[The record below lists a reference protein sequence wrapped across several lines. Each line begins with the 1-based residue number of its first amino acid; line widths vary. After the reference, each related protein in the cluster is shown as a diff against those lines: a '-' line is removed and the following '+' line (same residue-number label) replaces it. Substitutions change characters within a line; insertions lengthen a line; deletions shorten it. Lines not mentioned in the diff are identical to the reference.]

1 MVSLQTVAK
10 SALFTLVVPGTVGV
24 WIPQVLRRREHPDG
38 PKLPF
43 PRRASRVAGTL
54 SLLAGGLLYT
64 HTAWRFADEGE
75 GTPAPIDEPE
85 PLVVGGIYAH
95 VRNPMYVAVLLV
107 ILGQALLYRSI
118 HVLWWAAGC
127 LLGFHDRVVGWE
139 EPHLAE
145 KHGEAYER
153 YCEAVPRWLPRLRP
167 WTGE

>member
-1 MVSLQTVAK
+1 MASLRTICK
-10 SALFTLVVPGTVGV
+10 SALFTLVVPGSVGV
-24 WIPQVLRRREHPDG
+24 WIPQLLRRREEPDG
-38 PKLPF
+38 PKLPLD
-43 PRRASRVAGTL
+43 PTTSRIAGWL
-54 SLLAGGLLYT
+54 SVLVGAFLYV

-85 PLVVGGIYAH
+85 PLVVVGIYAH

-107 ILGQALLYRSI
+107 IVGQALLYRSL

-127 LLGFHDRVVGWE
+127 LLGFHNRVIGWE

-145 KHGEAYER
+145 KHGETYDR
-153 YCEAVPRWLPRLRP
+153 YREAVPRWIARLRP